1 VSLLEMAVLL
11 LGARAP
17 RILTGMRDLK
27 GISRMR
33 KIIITDLTRF
43 QNPEIV
49 CTAGTDT
56 KSGACLRPMPYL
68 RTEEC
73 ERLKILPGAILSG
86 EFIPQKG
93 LSGPHQEDARYSKL
107 TFEGPSSSEEFRGA
121 LEAGLHDSVED
132 GFDIKLKSGQ
142 KYVPVGHSVA
152 RSIITLSVDPHSI
165 QIIED
170 RYNPGKTKI
179 HFVDSSG
186 SKFRY
191 LSITDLG
198 FHRYADSHRAAKDL
212 VRLNAFIKNQREAYI
227 RLGLSRAWNNGT
239 VNGYWMQANGVYTF
253 PEFFEGIRSHK

>member
-1 VSLLEMAVLL
+1 
-11 LGARAP
+11 
-17 RILTGMRDLK
+17 
-27 GISRMR
+27 MR

-43 QNPEIV
+43 QNPGIV
-49 CTAGTDT
+49 CTAGTDM

-68 RTEEC
+68 RTQEC

-132 GFDIKLKSGQ
+132 GFDIRLKSGQ

-152 RSIITLSVDPHSI
+152 RSIITLNVDPHSI

-179 HFVDSSG
+179 HFVDSS
-186 SKFRY
+186 SSEFSY
-191 LSITDLG
+191 LPITDLG

-212 VRLNAFIKNQREAYI
+212 VRLNAFIKNQPEAYI

-239 VNGYWMQANGVYTF
+239 VNGYWMQVNGVYTF
-253 PEFFEGIRSHK
+253 PEFFEGIRSYK